1 MNHYERQKEELR
13 TLHDQALDMLDE
25 FANEYRISDG
35 TVYALRMDF
44 AKAFGKLSEIHK
56 NKGENNGDYAHPTV
70 E

>member
-1 MNHYERQKEELR
+1 
-13 TLHDQALDMLDE
+13 MLDE

-56 NKGENNGDYAHPTV
+56 NKGENNGNYAHPTV